1 MGHLGAPPDPGG
13 ANSLNGPLEGIR
25 VLDFTWALAGPFAT
39 MQLADLGAEVVK
51 VEYPETHEKERGF
64 GPYHDGISTFFFSP
78 NRGKLG
84 IAIDLKAPEGKDL
97 VKRLVRTA
105 DVVCE
110 NFRPGTMDRLGLGWR
125 ALHEENPRLVYAAL
139 SGFGQTGPYSS
150 MAAVDAVAQ
159 AMGGTMSLNGEADGP
174 PMRIGVSVG
183 DMAAGLY
190 LTIGILAALRARD
203 VTGEGQ
209 LLDVALMEA
218 QIALSEN
225 AIVRQSAFGD
235 NPTRQG
241 SRHPLVAPFGP
252 YPTSDGWIVVANVKE
267 WELFC
272 ALIERDDMALDDRY
286 LTNRARLEN
295 VDALEVELS
304 AVLAMRTT
312 DEWFALIEPANVC
325 AIGKVNSVADLF
337 DDPHVAARE
346 MLVDVPMPYGKP
358 GSLKLPN
365 SPLHLSGTPTVVG
378 RTMPEHGG
386 DTNRV
391 LEDWVGMS
399 ESEIEDLRARGVVK

>member
-1 MGHLGAPPDPGG
+1 M
-13 ANSLNGPLEGIR
+13 
-25 VLDFTWALAGPFAT
+25 LDFTWALAGPFAT

-84 IAIDLKAPEGKDL
+84 IAIDLKTPEGTDL
-97 VKRLVRTA
+97 VKRLAREA

-110 NFRPGTMDRLGLGWR
+110 NFRPGTMDRLGLGWD
-125 ALHEENPRLVYAAL
+125 ALRVENPRLIYGAL

-150 MAAVDAVAQ
+150 MVAVDAVAQ
-159 AMGGTMSLNGEADGP
+159 AMGGTMALNGEADGA
-174 PMRIGVSVG
+174 PMRIGVSIG
-183 DMAAGLY
+183 DMTAGLY
-190 LTIGILAALRARD
+190 LAMGILAALRARD

-218 QIALSEN
+218 QLALCEN
-225 AIVRQSAFGD
+225 AIVRHSAFGD

-252 YPTSDGWIVVANVKE
+252 FATSDGWVVIANVKE

-272 ALIERDDMALDDRY
+272 AIIGRDDMAVDERY
-286 LTNRARLEN
+286 LTNRARLEHA
-295 VDALEVELS
+295 DMLESELA
-304 AVLAMRTT
+304 AVLATRTT

-325 AIGKVNSVADLF
+325 AIGKVNSIADLF
-337 DDPHVAARE
+337 DDPHVAARG

-358 GSLKLPN
+358 GTLKLPN
-365 SPLHLSGTPTVVG
+365 TPMHLSRTPATVG

-386 DTNRV
+386 NTDEVFERW
-391 LEDWVGMS
+391 LGMAPN
-399 ESEIEDLRARGVVK
+399 ETAGLRAKGVVK